1 MSRHRRQPSRSLPLD
16 FSVDGG
22 DDEPVA
28 AKGTTPHVDGA
39 PRGGRA
45 TDAGAAK
52 QQQDGQ
58 GNKKPPPPAAPGG
71 RASSDGAGKKSC
83 DDHTADAR

>member
-28 AKGTTPHVDGA
+28 AKGTTAHVDGA
-39 PRGGRA
+39 PRGGRV

-52 QQQDGQ
+52 QQDGQ
-58 GNKKPPPPAAPGG
+58 GNKKPPPAAPGG

-83 DDHTADAR
+83 DDHTAGGR